1 MKKKILI
8 GMTIGAGALY
18 LYKKKNPDMF
28 QDMKKNIKET
38 CETIAD
44 MME

>member
-8 GMTIGAGALY
+8 GMGIGAGMLY
-18 LYKKKNPDMF
+18 LYSKKNPDMI
-28 QDMKKNIKET
+28 QDMKKNIKDT

-44 MME
+44 IME